1 MATYEEIADSRPR
14 IRRDVLYTQ
23 TPEGVLFHNAH
34 GGFGLT
40 AKDGYRFASLIVP
53 HLNGRHTVAE
63 ISSGFGAH
71 HRNMLTE
78 LVRTLY
84 SRGFARDAG
93 PAAEGPA
100 LLTPE
105 VAARFGPQVEYID
118 HYAGGAEERFHRF
131 RETRVAVLGEDE
143 LARWAAL
150 SLIRNGCAAIG
161 VLPALTGAPGFAE
174 VEQEAAELAKAGCPV
189 TIDSL
194 AAGGADAVSGLSA
207 GDADAAPGLSAGEA
221 DAAPGLPL
229 GDADAAPGWGGL
241 GGYDVVLVTGP
252 AGTRRT
258 TRLLAAGIPA
268 GRLLLPAWTI
278 GGSAVIGPLMSAD
291 RTGCWTCAALR
302 LGTGVRAG
310 DAADLW
316 SVLAPSAPLTP
327 GDREPTG
334 PLAAMLGNL
343 LGYEVFRLVTGA
355 LQAETDGRL
364 LVQDLDSLDV
374 IGEPLLPH
382 PRCPRCGEGR
392 TGAAEGTGA
401 AVAAAE
407 LAGTA
412 AEPAVTVAELAAAQ
426 EAGRRTPGEDDS
438 EAALAALDARAV
450 LVGPYAG
457 VFAEY
462 ADDTWQQTPLKLGTV
477 RLHTATGRRRDITAA
492 DVHHVAGARL
502 RALYRAAEVYVE
514 HVVPPRVVGG
524 EEGSGTAVR
533 VRPEA
538 LSTASGL
545 PAGAVRA
552 WSPATSL
559 LTGGQALVPTAALRT
574 FGPHN
579 RDRAF
584 EATSAGTGAGG
595 TLAEATVRGLRTA
608 LGYDALRLALRGRL
622 AVRPVPLDDSAEPVD
637 PVAPAEPVDSLDS
650 VAPAGGGVDA
660 ELVFLVRSARNL
672 GLEPELLRLGGTD
685 APLPVVLAR
694 AADPGTGRHRW
705 ALGSGLALRDA
716 VAEALRDL
724 LGAAQLDQE
733 PETGDGRAAADPGDP
748 LIGELDPAVLAPA
761 GTAEIAEAETAG
773 AGAAEAETAGAGAAD
788 LGWAAGLDWAGVL
801 ERLRA
806 AGRDVLLAPCG
817 PADLRA
823 GRIEVVK
830 VLLTDGAS
838 DV

>member
-194 AAGGADAVSGLSA
+194 AAGGADAASGLSA
-207 GDADAAPGLSAGEA
+207 
-221 DAAPGLPL
+221 

-258 TRLLAAGIPA
+258 TRLLAAGIPE

-407 LAGTA
+407 LAGTV
-412 AEPAVTVAELAAAQ
+412 AEPAVTVAELAVTVAELAAAQ

-622 AVRPVPLDDSAEPVD
+622 AVRQVPLDDSAEPVD

-672 GLEPELLRLGGTD
+672 GLETELLRLGGTD

-733 PETGDGRAAADPGDP
+733 PETGGGRAAADPGDP

-761 GTAEIAEAETAG
+761 GTAEI
-773 AGAAEAETAGAGAAD
+773 AEAETAGAGAAD

-830 VLLTDGAS
+830 VLLTDGTS

>member
-53 HLNGRHTVAE
+53 HLNGQHTVAE
-63 ISSGFGAH
+63 ISGGFGAH

-93 PAAEGPA
+93 PAPEGPA

-105 VAARFGPQVEYID
+105 AAARFGPQVEYID

-161 VLPALTGAPGFAE
+161 VLPALAGAPGFAE

-194 AAGGADAVSGLSA
+194 PVGGADAVPGS
-207 GDADAAPGLSAGEA
+207 DAEA
-221 DAAPGLPL
+221 VS
-229 GDADAAPGWGGL
+229 GWGGL
-241 GGYDVVLVTGP
+241 DGYDVVLVTGP

-258 TRLLAAGIPA
+258 TRLLAAGVPE

-302 LGTGVRAG
+302 LGTGARAG

-382 PRCPRCGEGR
+382 PRCPRCGEGG
-392 TGAAEGTGA
+392 TAAAEDTGA
-401 AVAAAE
+401 AV
-407 LAGTA
+407 TA
-412 AEPAVTVAELAAAQ
+412 AELAAAQ
-426 EAGRRTPGEDDS
+426 EAGRRSPGEDDS

-462 ADDTWQQTPLKLGTV
+462 ADDSWQQTPLKLGTV

-514 HVVPPRVVGG
+514 HVVPPRTVGAAAG
-524 EEGSGTAVR
+524 NAGAEGSGGAAVR

-545 PAGAVRA
+545 PVGAVRA

-559 LTGGQALVPTAALRT
+559 LTGGQVLVPVAALRT

-622 AVRPVPLDDSAEPVD
+622 AVRQVSAEGAGWDGPG
-637 PVAPAEPVDSLDS
+637 
-650 VAPAGGGVDA
+650 AGGSDGSDGSDA

-733 PETGDGRAAADPGDP
+733 PEPEPEDGPAAADPGDP
-748 LIGELDPAVLAPA
+748 LIGELDPAVLAPT
-761 GTAEIAEAETAG
+761 GTAEAAEVAEVAEAG
-773 AGAAEAETAGAGAAD
+773 AVE
-788 LGWAAGLDWAGVL
+788 LDWAAVL
-801 ERLRA
+801 ERLRS

-830 VLLTDGAS
+830 VLLTDGTS

>member
-194 AAGGADAVSGLSA
+194 SAGGADAVSGLSA
-207 GDADAAPGLSAGEA
+207 GEADAAPGLSAGEA

-401 AVAAAE
+401 AV
-407 LAGTA
+407 TV

-450 LVGPYAG
+450 LIGPYAG

-524 EEGSGTAVR
+524 EEGSGAAVR

-608 LGYDALRLALRGRL
+608 LGYDALRLALRGRI
-622 AVRPVPLDDSAEPVD
+622 AVRQVPLDDSAEPVD

-650 VAPAGGGVDA
+650 GAPAGGGVDA

-761 GTAEIAEAETAG
+761 GTAETAGAETAG
-773 AGAAEAETAGAGAAD
+773 AGAAEAGAAEAETAGAGAAD

-830 VLLTDGAS
+830 VLLTDGTS